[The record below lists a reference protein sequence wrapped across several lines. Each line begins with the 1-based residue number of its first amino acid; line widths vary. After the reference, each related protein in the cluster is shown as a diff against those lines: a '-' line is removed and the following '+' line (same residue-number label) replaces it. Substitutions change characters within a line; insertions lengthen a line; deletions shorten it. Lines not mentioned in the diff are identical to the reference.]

1 MSLSMILTLPS
12 IAQAGHRQ
20 HMAPLP
26 SGAGLDSVTQTFHH
40 LIIWECLVSFSQPIF
55 QTDHGDYILNYK
67 FVTVGYIPSDEN
79 ADLTTT
85 ETLLF
90 DGPLAAGFEQ
100 LIAGAAVVSMKQ
112 TPVGSQESLPHSYHE

>member
-12 IAQAGHRQ
+12 IAQAGYPQ

-26 SGAGLDSVTQTFHH
+26 SGPGLDSVTQTFHH

-55 QTDHGDYILNYK
+55 QTDHCDYLLNYK

-100 LIAGAAVVSMKQ
+100 LIAGAVVVSRK
-112 TPVGSQESLPHSYHE
+112 PVPLVSPESLPPIPHE

>member
-1 MSLSMILTLPS
+1 
-12 IAQAGHRQ
+12 
-20 HMAPLP
+20 MAPLP

-55 QTDHGDYILNYK
+55 QTDHCDYLLNYK
-67 FVTVGYIPSDEN
+67 FVTVGYIPNDEN
-79 ADLTTT
+79 ADLTTM

-112 TPVGSQESLPHSYHE
+112 TPVGSPDSLPQPHHE